1 MFPFKKFLEA
11 WRTRRKG
18 PPDRLKLED
27 LPPDDPERLEVL
39 TNYLIAVR
47 EHARACELLNFFW
60 FGALCDGVFVCLL
73 TLAVRSV

>member
-18 PPDRLKLED
+18 PPERLKLED

-39 TNYLIAVR
+39 TKHVIAVR
-47 EHARACELLNFFW
+47 EHARACELLNFFF
-60 FGALCDGVFVCLL
+60 FGGLCFGLSECLL
-73 TLAVRSV
+73 TFALRSI